1 MGLEKMKQSL
11 LVLISK
17 NDISQEDIELM
28 FVRARLIL
36 EKLNIKHEYPQ
47 LNFYC
52 DWVVHPEINRPN
64 KVIDLILNL
73 NQKIFHD
80 YGDSKGIINIHS
92 LIEPDRLWYELNM
105 FYIKVLKSN
114 IHKLDEE
121 NWSKLFYS
129 LCHILS
135 NRPLRIPENPP
146 KNYAHKIEE
155 IKNFSVGKHI
165 LGITSFE
172 LEINDGTIE
181 GIPKGAI
188 MWKAITTNDNIIIS
202 GQL

>member
-11 LVLISK
+11 LNLMSK
-17 NDISQEDIELM
+17 KDISLEDIELM

-73 NQKIFHD
+73 NQKILRD
-80 YGDSKGIINIHS
+80 YGLKKEINIHS
-92 LIEPDRLWYELNM
+92 LIEPDKLWNELNM
-105 FYIKVLKSN
+105 FFVKVLKSN
-114 IHKLDEE
+114 NHKLDKE
-121 NWSKLFYS
+121 NWSKLFYG

-135 NRPLRIPENPP
+135 NRPLKIPENPP
-146 KNYAHKIEE
+146 KIYADKIEQ
-155 IKNFSVGKHI
+155 IKNFNVGQHI
-165 LGITSFE
+165 VGITSFE

-181 GIPKGAI
+181 GIPKDAV
-188 MWKAITTNDNIIIS
+188 MWKAMAMNDNLIIS